1 MKLHKTSINQQ
12 TVTSHKTQRM
22 KTKKHNKKDAEDVMD
37 LEIQKAAEN
46 FTFDTEKEPTTLLE
60 AIDNVTMIVRG
71 MDAMDCD
78 VFAPSHCCGNN
89 LDYLSKR
96 LHITPIQ
103 AILLSVCIEEG
114 PTGITFDDFSTSLS
128 ISKARSMGLAP
139 HLDGMVRNRMLTTSN
154 NYRGEVCYDMPQR
167 IIKTLTDNLD
177 YQLPQRKAKSDEEV
191 LDLYRCCVVDAK
203 KENMPQS
210 IILEDIAALLKENK
224 KIHIVKEIS
233 KMKLNV
239 VSSMILLFFCDKLV
253 NYEENIVEIS
263 DLSCLFTNRQDFFT
277 VRTALRSSHHELLE
291 KGIIENAFNNGMGDI
306 CAFSLT
312 DAACEK
318 LLSNIKLSLAEEK
331 VNGLLNSAD
340 ISPKELFY
348 TDKVGKQVDKL
359 RGFLDNDK
367 YKVLVE
373 RMKERFNRCGLT
385 CLMYGGPGTGKTE
398 TVYQL
403 ARQTGRDIIAI
414 EVPQIRSKWVG
425 ESEKNIKAV
434 FEKYR
439 AMVAKDEVAPILLFN
454 EADAIIGVRMSGA
467 ERSTDKME
475 NSIQNI
481 ILQEMETLDGIM
493 IATTNL
499 TENLDDA
506 FERRFLYKVEFERPD
521 ASVRAHIWHAMLP
534 ELDDN
539 ECKALAEGFDFSGG
553 QIENVARK
561 FAIDSILGDL
571 DQVDRLTELT
581 TLCSEERI
589 NDTMADRR
597 RVGFVA

>member
-1 MKLHKTSINQQ
+1 M
-12 TVTSHKTQRM
+12 
-22 KTKKHNKKDAEDVMD
+22 
-37 LEIQKAAEN
+37 
-46 FTFDTEKEPTTLLE
+46 
-60 AIDNVTMIVRG
+60 
-71 MDAMDCD
+71 
-78 VFAPSHCCGNN
+78 
-89 LDYLSKR
+89 
-96 LHITPIQ
+96 HITPIQ

-114 PTGITFDDFSTSLS
+114 PTGITFNDFSTSLS

-191 LDLYRCCVVDAK
+191 LDLYRCCIGDAK
-203 KENMPQS
+203 RENMPQS

-224 KIHIVKEIS
+224 KIHIAKEIG

-239 VSSMILLFFCDKLV
+239 VSSMILLFFCDQLV
-253 NYEENIVEIS
+253 NYEESVIEIS
-263 DLSCLFTNRQDFFT
+263 DLSCLFTNRQDFFP
-277 VRTALRSSHHELLE
+277 VRTALRSGHHELIVN
-291 KGIIENAFNNGMGDI
+291 GVIENAFNNGLGDI

-312 DAACEK
+312 EAAREK
-318 LLSNIKLSLAEEK
+318 LLSSIKLSLAEEK

-348 TDKVGKQVDKL
+348 TEKVGKQVDKL
-359 RGFLDNDK
+359 RGFLDNEN

-403 ARQTGRDIIAI
+403 ARQTGRDIMTI
-414 EVPQIRSKWVG
+414 EVPQIKSKWVG

-439 AMVAKDEVAPILLFN
+439 AMVAKAEVAPILLFN

-467 ERSTDKME
+467 ERSADKME

-534 ELDDN
+534 ELDDS
-539 ECKALAEGFDFSGG
+539 ECKTLAEGFDFSGG

-561 FAIDSILGDL
+561 YAIDSILGDL

-581 TLCSEERI
+581 SLCSEERI
-589 NDTMADRR
+589 NDSMADHR

>member
-1 MKLHKTSINQQ
+1 
-12 TVTSHKTQRM
+12 M
-22 KTKKHNKKDAEDVMD
+22 KTKKNTKKSAEDIMD
-37 LEIQKAAEN
+37 LEIQQAAEK

-60 AIDNVTMIVRG
+60 AIDNVSAIVHG
-71 MDAMDCD
+71 MDVMDCD
-78 VFAPSHCCGNN
+78 LFDPTHCCGNN

-114 PTGITFDDFSTSLS
+114 PTGITFNDFSTSLS

-139 HLDGMVRNRMLTTSN
+139 HLDGMVRKRMLTTSN

-191 LDLYRCCVVDAK
+191 LDLYRCCIGDAK

-224 KIHIVKEIS
+224 KIHITKEIS

-239 VSSMILLFFCDKLV
+239 VSAMVLLFFCDRLV
-253 NYEENIVEIS
+253 NYEDSVIDIS
-263 DLSCLFTNRQDFFT
+263 DLSCLFTNKQDFYK
-277 VRTALRSSHHELLE
+277 VRTDLRSGHHELIE
-291 KGIIENAFNNGMGDI
+291 KGIIENAFNNGLGDI
-306 CAFSLT
+306 CAFSLSET
-312 DAACEK
+312 AREK
-318 LLSNIKLSLAEEK
+318 LLLNIKLNLIEEK
-331 VNGLLNSAD
+331 VDGLLNSAE

-348 TDKVGKQVDKL
+348 TDKVGKQVGKL
-359 RGFLDNDK
+359 RGFLDNEK

-373 RMKERFNRCGLT
+373 RMKERFNRSGLT

-403 ARQTGRDIIAI
+403 ARQTGRDIMAI
-414 EVPQIRSKWVG
+414 DVPQIKSKWVG

-439 AMVAKDEVAPILLFN
+439 AMVAKAEVAPILLFN

-499 TENLDDA
+499 TENLDSA

-521 ASVRAHIWHAMLP
+521 ASVREHIWHTMLP
-534 ELDDN
+534 ELNDN
-539 ECKALAEGFDFSGG
+539 ECKTLAEGFDFSGG

-561 FAIDSILGDL
+561 YAIDGILGDL
-571 DQVDRLTELT
+571 GQTDRLTELT
-581 TLCSEERI
+581 SLCSEERI
-589 NDTMADRR
+589 NDTYSDRR
-597 RVGFVA
+597 RIGFVA

>member
-1 MKLHKTSINQQ
+1 
-12 TVTSHKTQRM
+12 
-22 KTKKHNKKDAEDVMD
+22 
-37 LEIQKAAEN
+37 
-46 FTFDTEKEPTTLLE
+46 
-60 AIDNVTMIVRG
+60 
-71 MDAMDCD
+71 
-78 VFAPSHCCGNN
+78 
-89 LDYLSKR
+89 
-96 LHITPIQ
+96 
-103 AILLSVCIEEG
+103 
-114 PTGITFDDFSTSLS
+114 
-128 ISKARSMGLAP
+128 MGLAP

-167 IIKTLTDNLD
+167 IIKTLTENLD

-191 LDLYRCCVVDAK
+191 LDLYRCCIGDAK
-203 KENMPQS
+203 KENTPQS
-210 IILEDIAALLKENK
+210 IILEDIAAMLKENK
-224 KIHIVKEIS
+224 KIHIVKEIT

-239 VSSMILLFFCDKLV
+239 VSSMILLFFCDQLV
-253 NYEENIVEIS
+253 NYEESVIEIS
-263 DLSCLFTNRQDFFT
+263 DLSCLFTNRQDFFP
-277 VRTALRSSHHELLE
+277 VRTALRSGHNELIE
-291 KGIIENAFNNGMGDI
+291 KGIIENAFNNGLGDI
-306 CAFSLT
+306 CAFSLSDT
-312 DAACEK
+312 AREK

-331 VNGLLNSAD
+331 VNGLLSSAD

-359 RGFLDNDK
+359 RGFLDNEN

-403 ARQTGRDIIAI
+403 ARQTGRDIMSI
-414 EVPQIRSKWVG
+414 EVPQIKSKWVG

-439 AMVAKDEVAPILLFN
+439 AMVAKAEVAPILLFN

-499 TENLDDA
+499 TENLDSA

-521 ASVRAHIWHAMLP
+521 ASVREHIWHAMLP
-534 ELDDN
+534 ELDGN
-539 ECKALAEGFDFSGG
+539 ECKTLAERFDFSGG

-561 FAIDSILGDL
+561 YAIDGILGDL
-571 DQVDRLTELT
+571 DQVDRLAELT

-589 NDTMADRR
+589 NDPVIKPMTKRR